1 MNNPKIQ
8 SGPVAGKI
16 YPTKPE
22 EPICHAINDRE
33 RKEAS
38 LITHKRWIDN
48 PPGTQDC
55 HFLDIINDDIGP
67 HGISINPQKQ
77 FDADAEWKYLEG
89 MLAEKVNND
98 TAEKIKLAH
107 QKVPFY
113 SSKSRQIPRQFIP
126 SNMIVLPENPCVQ
139 IWKIF

>member
-1 MNNPKIQ
+1 MLKNQIKAILQNIHKIQQGEWINSKNHLIRIGKYGSIVRMNNPKIQ

-77 FDADAEWKYLEG
+77 FDADAE
-89 MLAEKVNND
+89 
-98 TAEKIKLAH
+98 
-107 QKVPFY
+107 
-113 SSKSRQIPRQFIP
+113 
-126 SNMIVLPENPCVQ
+126 
-139 IWKIF
+139 